1 MRHPVIR
8 LLEAMAAV
16 LIVVLAYATLPAL
29 VSLAGIE
36 ALLLLALLSS
46 GAVVVN
52 RLWRRL
58 PDHEARP

>member
-16 LIVVLAYATLPAL
+16 LIVVLAYATLTAL

-46 GAVVVN
+46 GAVAVPRLRRRRGVN
-52 RLWRRL
+52 
-58 PDHEARP
+58 